1 MHIFAIVRQQASGK
15 TGRPGLHE
23 YALSQKTNK
32 HGKPAMNALN
42 HSNIHVITLLLVV
55 LRR

>member
-1 MHIFAIVRQQASGK
+1 MHIFAIVRQKASGI
-15 TGRPGLHE
+15 TGRPGLHAD
-23 YALSQKTNK
+23 ALSQKTNK

-55 LRR
+55 FRR

>member
-1 MHIFAIVRQQASGK
+1 M
-15 TGRPGLHE
+15 GRPGLHAD
-23 YALSQKTNK
+23 ALSQKTNK